1 MICPVILTGF
11 LTRPSFY
18 LPASRNALE
27 QAHGRKSQFSHVL
40 TVMLLAR
47 YRPLPAARVTA
58 IT

>member
-11 LTRPSFY
+11 FTRPSIC
-18 LPASRNALE
+18 LLASRNTLE
-27 QAHGRKSQFSHVL
+27 QAHGRKSQFSHAL
-40 TVMLLAR
+40 TGMLLAR